1 MLIKS
6 TGGEIVRKKEGI
18 MSNTIKKYMDLPE
31 DKKMYVLGFMQGIL
45 LQNDERQK
53 SQKTKG
59 GSGSRT
65 QSGK

>member
-1 MLIKS
+1 M
-6 TGGEIVRKKEGI
+6 RKKEGI